1 MMLRR
6 AVAVVMA
13 LAVAAGAGVV
23 AVGVAVVMATAAG
36 EEDGNDDEEEEE
48 YSRREN
54 RNELVAVAFGPEFLA
69 TCNISLCFRHRNS
82 GSDMQRRQELT
93 DHLSPQT
100 CRWLLRPV
108 GVSLNT
114 CYKDRA

>member
-1 MMLRR
+1 M
-6 AVAVVMA
+6 
-13 LAVAAGAGVV
+13 V

-36 EEDGNDDEEEEE
+36 EEDGNDEEEEE

>member
-36 EEDGNDDEEEEE
+36 EEDGNDDEEEE